1 MLEIFLISLVILFYC
16 YIYLKIFKNENI
28 IFIKFFSY
36 FIIYTFLIYLIFINI
51 ETWKS
56 FDVEFKILLIATYF
70 INFASLILIIN
81 LKSLY
86 SPSDFIYQ
94 SITKTKF
101 CTKDQIL
108 KDLKTENIIEKRIED
123 LKKQRLIKKND
134 QNLELTNFG
143 YIFVLFFY
151 FVKKFYNLKS
161 EG

>member
-1 MLEIFLISLVILFYC
+1 MVEIFLISFLIIFYC
-16 YIYLKIFKNENI
+16 FIYLKIFKNENI

-36 FIIYTFLIYLIFINI
+36 FLIYTFLIYLILNNI

-56 FDVEFKILLIATYF
+56 FEHEFKILLIVTYF
-70 INFASLILIIN
+70 INFASIILIIN

-94 SITKTKF
+94 SITKNKI
-101 CTKDQIL
+101 CSKDQIL
-108 KDLKTENIIEKRIED
+108 KDLKKENIIEKRIDD
-123 LKKQRLIKKND
+123 LKKQRLINNNN

-143 YIFVLFFY
+143 NIFVIFFH

>member
-1 MLEIFLISLVILFYC
+1 M
-16 YIYLKIFKNENI
+16 
-28 IFIKFFSY
+28 
-36 FIIYTFLIYLIFINI
+36 
-51 ETWKS
+51 
-56 FDVEFKILLIATYF
+56 IATYF

>member
-1 MLEIFLISLVILFYC
+1 M
-16 YIYLKIFKNENI
+16 
-28 IFIKFFSY
+28 
-36 FIIYTFLIYLIFINI
+36 INI

-56 FDVEFKILLIATYF
+56 YDDEFKILLIATYF

-94 SITKTKF
+94 SITQYKF
-101 CTKDQIL
+101 CSKDQIL
-108 KDLKTENIIEKRIED
+108 KDLKKENIIEKRIED
-123 LKKQRLIKKND
+123 LKKQRLIKNNH

-143 YIFVLFFY
+143 YLFVLFFN

>member
-134 QNLELTNFG
+134 QNLELTDFG